1 MKGKRVIAGILL
13 VGIIAVTLTGC
24 KNTDGSK
31 KETQKLESRTHEVRK
46 RCYSNIT

>member
-13 VGIIAVTLTGC
+13 VGILVGTLTGC

-31 KETQKLESRTHEVRK
+31 KETQKPVIHAWK
-46 RCYSNIT
+46 RQIIHHTII